1 VRVGEV
7 HGFLGP
13 NGAGKSTTIRILLGL
28 LRADRGEVSLLGGDP
43 WRDAA
48 SLHRR
53 LAYVPGEVALWPN
66 LTGGEVI
73 DLLARLRG
81 GIDPKRRAVLLERF
95 DLDPTK
101 RTRSYSKGN
110 RQKVAL
116 VAALASDAELLI
128 LDEPTSG
135 LDPLMEAVFQE
146 CIAEMRDE
154 GRTVLLSSHI
164 LAEAEALS
172 DRVSIIR
179 AGRVVASGTLA
190 EMRHLTRTTVT
201 VQTERP
207 ADRLASLTGVAH
219 VARLD
224 GRVTFEVDTHHL
236 DEVMGYL
243 AGLRIT
249 SLVSHPPTL
258 EELFLRHFGEDLPAE
273 VRQ

>member
-1 VRVGEV
+1 V
-7 HGFLGP
+7 F
-13 NGAGKSTTIRILLGL
+13 
-28 LRADRGEVSLLGGDP
+28 
-43 WRDAA
+43 RDVVAEEAA
-48 SLHRR
+48 
-53 LAYVPGEVALWPN
+53 
-66 LTGGEVI
+66 T
-73 DLLARLRG
+73 
-81 GIDPKRRAVLLERF
+81 
-95 DLDPTK
+95 
-101 RTRSYSKGN
+101 
-110 RQKVAL
+110 
-116 VAALASDAELLI
+116 
-128 LDEPTSG
+128 
-135 LDPLMEAVFQE
+135 
-146 CIAEMRDE
+146 